1 MAQVRFCVCV
11 SIGRYQGFAAWG
23 QKRRVAQ
30 LWHRQTEQYRTN
42 LNSCV
47 TENVTFSRNKAE
59 RKMPEKR
66 ELSLFRALSFEK
78 SVEAPPGFGP
88 GNRGFAVL
96 YSISVLLRG
105 ARVSG
110 FLELCWHSFWH
121 KRRCSVTQ
129 CSVTERNIGE
139 QRRRLS
145 AGFVTEAKHRYG
157 L

>member
-1 MAQVRFCVCV
+1 MAQAPFNVCV
-11 SIGRYQGFAAWG
+11 TIGIYQGFAAWG

-42 LNSCV
+42 LNICV

-66 ELSLFRALSFEK
+66 GLSLFRALSFEK
-78 SVEAPPGFGP
+78 SVEAPPGFEP

-105 ARVSG
+105 AMVCG

-121 KRRCSVTQ
+121 KRRCSVTY
-129 CSVTERNIGE
+129 CSVTAQNIGE

-145 AGFVTEAKHRYG
+145 AGFVTETKHRYG
-157 L
+157 R